1 MAFSLNSR
9 LCHFCWRQIFML
21 DLSFVTFVFLSGR
34 HLHFFCWTEAESRN
48 TKLALGGFFSQPTT
62 CCTRFLIQKWENPLW
77 NIHLRYVIVQIY
89 ISVSIWMVI
98 YQLQVTYYLQRLT
111 RRMLDESLGKSW
123 SNENFHLCLIT
134 PTPQEF
140 NQLFEGADIASQSK
154 RRSSMKKLKGEGW
167 DKHLISSWIKVFN
180 QWVITNFWLRNV
192 GTERPNPDI
201 PEKTSRHWLD
211 TWFSSK
217 DQCHLYELPQCYAM
231 LGWYNI
237 HSHQHRRLSSTY
249 IFSFLQ

>member
-1 MAFSLNSR
+1 
-9 LCHFCWRQIFML
+9 ML

-98 YQLQVTYYLQRLT
+98 YQLQVTNYLQRLT

-123 SNENFHLCLIT
+123 SNENFYLCLIT
-134 PTPQEF
+134 PIPQEF
-140 NQLFEGADIASQSK
+140 NQLFEGAEVASQSK
-154 RRSSMKKLKGEGW
+154 RSSSMKKFRGEGW
-167 DKHLISSWIKVFN
+167 DKLLISS
-180 QWVITNFWLRNV
+180 
-192 GTERPNPDI
+192 
-201 PEKTSRHWLD
+201 
-211 TWFSSK
+211 
-217 DQCHLYELPQCYAM
+217 
-231 LGWYNI
+231 
-237 HSHQHRRLSSTY
+237 
-249 IFSFLQ
+249 